1 MATKTVRVGVIGTGI
16 GAEHIKAL
24 GEAPGA
30 VVAVV
35 CSAQQARVEAI
46 ARQFAIPRA
55 TTDYRDLLGAD
66 VDAVVITTPPALHRQ
81 MTLDA
86 IAAGKHVLCEKPLA
100 ATLAEAIEMRDAA
113 EAAGIVHMINH
124 HMRFGAPY
132 VEAHARIVAGYLGTP
147 TIADARVNMNPADY
161 LRAPGWSTSKPGW
174 FVDAAQGGGIMAG
187 SAGPHLFD
195 MLRWCWGEVAAVAC
209 LAGVTVPTVTMPDGG
224 EVTGITAPDTFLA
237 LLRFA
242 SGAFATVRG
251 VPIAYHRGGF
261 SIEFN
266 GTAGAL
272 LATDTD
278 LKGATTADPAPLEL
292 PLPDATWDRAEI
304 AKRFIRAIQEGES
317 APAPNF
323 HDGVAVQAILDALNE
338 AIATGT
344 WVGTSPPAPSAP
356 RRGKRRGVSETPGC
370 SGNASIFKRLA
381 PLPTPRDG
389 RGRG

>member
-1 MATKTVRVGVIGTGI
+1 MAAKTVRVGIIGTGI

-24 GEAPGA
+24 GDAPGA
-30 VVAVV
+30 VVAAI
-35 CSAQQARVEAI
+35 CSAQRERAGAM
-46 ARQFAIPRA
+46 ARQFDIPRA
-55 TTDYRDLLGAD
+55 TADYRDLLGAD
-66 VDAVVITTPPALHRQ
+66 VDAVIVTTPPALHRQ
-81 MTLDA
+81 MALDA

-100 ATLAEAIEMRDAA
+100 ATLADAVEMRDAA

-132 VEAHARIVAGYLGTP
+132 VEAHARIAAGYLGTP
-147 TIADARVNMNPADY
+147 TVADARVSMNPTDY

-174 FVDAAQGGGIMAG
+174 FVDAAQGGGIISG

-195 MLRWCWGEVAAVAC
+195 MLRWCLGEVTAVTC
-209 LAGVTVPTVTMPDGG
+209 LAGVAVPSVTMPDGG

-251 VPIAYHRGGF
+251 VPIAHHRGGF
-261 SIEFN
+261 SFEFN

-272 LATDTD
+272 LATNTD
-278 LKGATTADPAPLEL
+278 LKGATAADPAPQEL
-292 PLPDATWDRAEI
+292 PLPDVTWDRAGI
-304 AKRFIRAIQEGES
+304 AKRFIRAIQEGEP

-338 AIATGT
+338 AIATGA
-344 WVGTSPPAPSAP
+344 WVRT
-356 RRGKRRGVSETPGC
+356 
-370 SGNASIFKRLA
+370 
-381 PLPTPRDG
+381 
-389 RGRG
+389 